1 MINIKGTRR
10 CYDTKI
16 DSNTVYGSQSIQVNK
31 RFITTNIVNN
41 DPQIVTQTATK
52 KKNKTTKVVTVT

>member
-1 MINIKGTRR
+1 MINIKGNRK

-31 RFITTNIVNN
+31 QFITTNIVNN

-52 KKNKTTKVVTVT
+52 KTKQQK